1 MSSDNATRL
10 RAIMQFFGISVSAIA
25 RSTGKSQTYVS
36 RVLTPNDILAGSS
49 EFWSCLEKEVGRLI
63 QEKRRNQIFAVVPVD
78 VSKAEVL
85 RKSA

>member
-1 MSSDNATRL
+1 MCLAMIPRWSRYHASTSEIDKH
-10 RAIMQFFGISVSAIA
+10 I
-25 RSTGKSQTYVS
+25 TGKSQTYVS

-85 RKSA
+85 HKSA